1 MSGAPTNARNS
12 TLFMAVASSRGASG
26 LSRRDRAGFE
36 AAQRDRLAGD
46 LAIAVGAVVDA
57 PDRGIDLGDEL
68 ALAVAR
74 PELDRAVGLGG
85 GAIGEVRVVL
95 ALGLKGDQGVLGFA
109 KDLVLPIG
117 QLAPIVLPLP
127 LVHERLFVAW
137 AVSLVDLDH
146 FSHSW
151 PLQARSF
158 PPPLGWLVGVP
169 YSREA
174 GRPQRR

>member
-1 MSGAPTNARNS
+1 MDSLVLLVPLLRLDRHRRN
-12 TLFMAVASSRGASG
+12 
-26 LSRRDRAGFE
+26 RAGFE

-74 PELDRAVGLGG
+74 PELDRAVGLGR

-109 KDLVLPIG
+109 KDLVP
-117 QLAPIVLPLP
+117 
-127 LVHERLFVAW
+127 
-137 AVSLVDLDH
+137 
-146 FSHSW
+146 
-151 PLQARSF
+151 ARS
-158 PPPLGWLVGVP
+158 
-169 YSREA
+169 
-174 GRPQRR
+174 